1 MTLTCEVAAPFIANS
16 AVDNKVVISPLRS
29 HTSTCLTC
37 QARHAAMS
45 KTARAL
51 LAMRD
56 ERIPAPSELEWL
68 VMSGLEG
75 DSALGPGLKKPVAVM
90 AALASM
96 AAAVLIW
103 RIRPNAS

>member
-1 MTLTCEVAAPFIANS
+1 MTLTCELVAPFIANS
-16 AVDNKVVISPLRS
+16 AVDNTVFISPLRS
-29 HTSTCLTC
+29 HTSTCLKC

-56 ERIPAPSELEWL
+56 ERVPAPPELEWL

-75 DSALGPGLKKPVAVM
+75 DLARRPALKKPVALM

-103 RIRPNAS
+103 RLRPDAS